1 MNEIIK
7 YKYERS
13 GVVPGIVHFG
23 VGNFHRA
30 HLEYYTNLLLE
41 DPSQRC
47 WGVSGAM
54 IMPGDERLFKA
65 LRQNAGEYNL
75 TTCAPSGKTEVYRIG
90 SLVELNWGEED
101 SEPIIARIAAPTTKI
116 ITLTITEGGYK
127 VDLDSPKTVF
137 WYVAEGLKRRMV
149 EGLPITILSCDNLQ
163 HNGDTARNAFMTY
176 FRAKYPDV
184 AAWAETNL
192 TFPNSMV
199 DRITPATKS
208 GDITDVHCEDFIQ
221 WVVEDKFIAGRPA
234 WERVGVRFTDDV
246 TPYEN
251 MKLSLLNASHSLL
264 CYPAYLEG
272 FRKVDEVLADKRY
285 HSLLKTFM
293 DVDVTPYVPAPKG
306 VDLEAYK
313 TTLLSRFSNAAI
325 SDQVS
330 RLCGDGVAK
339 FEVYIVP
346 TLSKMLR
353 DSRDTARLA
362 FLIASYA
369 KYLIFKR
376 TESGEAI
383 DVFEP
388 HITEKDKALVEAC
401 AEIAGASMKSVQA
414 DSVGAQTSTALPE
427 DAALRF
433 LSLSPFAEL
442 NLQDNAAFTS
452 SYLHFCSISVAEGL
466 QAL

>member
-1 MNEIIK
+1 
-7 YKYERS
+7 
-13 GVVPGIVHFG
+13 
-23 VGNFHRA
+23 
-30 HLEYYTNLLLE
+30 
-41 DPSQRC
+41 
-47 WGVSGAM
+47 
-54 IMPGDERLFKA
+54 
-65 LRQNAGEYNL
+65 
-75 TTCAPSGKTEVYRIG
+75 
-90 SLVELNWGEED
+90 
-101 SEPIIARIAAPTTKI
+101 
-116 ITLTITEGGYK
+116 
-127 VDLDSPKTVF
+127 
-137 WYVAEGLKRRMV
+137 
-149 EGLPITILSCDNLQ
+149 
-163 HNGDTARNAFMTY
+163 
-176 FRAKYPDV
+176 
-184 AAWAETNL
+184 
-192 TFPNSMV
+192 
-199 DRITPATKS
+199 
-208 GDITDVHCEDFIQ
+208 
-221 WVVEDKFIAGRPA
+221 VVEDKFIAGRPA
-234 WERVGVRFTDDV
+234 WESLGVGFTDDV

-313 TTLLSRFSNAAI
+313 ATLLSRFSNAAI

-353 DSRDTARLA
+353 DSRDTVRLA

-369 KYLIFKR
+369 KYLIFKC

-383 DVFEP
+383 DVSEP

-401 AEIAGASMKSVQA
+401 AEIAGASMKPVLA

-433 LSLSPFAEL
+433 LSLSPFKEL
-442 NLQDNAAFTS
+442 NLQDSAAFTS